1 MLELMVNLE
10 PTHHMEPMV
19 LLLHQ
24 IIKLHLDGELTNHYL
39 QEIVTTLIY
48 QMQETEDL
56 MNGVERY
63 KMHQDIIQV
72 TIIKMLEVTS

>member
-1 MLELMVNLE
+1 MGKKILSGELMWDVRIHNVFG
-10 PTHHMEPMV
+10 TNHHMEIMV
-19 LLLHQ
+19 KLLYQ

-56 MNGVERY
+56 MNGVER
-63 KMHQDIIQV
+63 
-72 TIIKMLEVTS
+72 